1 MTAPQHIIANLASKY
16 MHFFRQSLHF
26 VERAYLTDKDNLGW
40 IANYGLQIKVHL
52 TQNEFLIFLC
62 ENLNF
67 MPFYV
72 H

>member
-16 MHFFRQSLHF
+16 MHLFRQSLHF
-26 VERAYLTDKDNLGW
+26 VERAYLADKENLGW